1 MMFGFACDETEELMP
16 LPISLA
22 HALCRRLSAVRKEKV
37 LGRDGDYLRP
47 DGKAQVTVE
56 YDGSTP
62 IRVHTV
68 VVSTQ
73 HGPEIPPERLR
84 LDIEE
89 VVIRSVI
96 PEGMLDE
103 RTRILVNPTG
113 RFVVGGP
120 QGDSGLTGRKI
131 IVDTY
136 GGYARHGGGAFSGKD
151 PTKVDR
157 SAAYAARHAAKNLV
171 AAGLAAEGISVYCV
185 HGVSQAEYETH
196 LEAALSCRP
205 NLVLDDGGDL
215 ARRLHSDMRD
225 LAQDVYGATEET
237 TTGVRRLRALARDG
251 GLLYPVVAVNDARS
265 KNLFDNRFGTGQSVV
280 TAVMNTSNRMFGGS
294 TVVVAGYGMCGKGV
308 ALRSRGLGADVVVCE
323 VDPIKAAEAIMDG
336 YRVMTMDDA
345 AHVGD
350 IFITVTGCRDVIRT
364 WHYAAMKDNVLL
376 ANAGHF
382 DVEINVGELAAA
394 ATESWQVRPGMVG
407 YKMRDGRVLCLLAE
421 GRLVNLAAGDG
432 HPIEIMDMSFS
443 LQAECL
449 RYIAESR
456 GSLPVGV
463 LHVPDSIDRYV
474 AERLLDAR
482 TARIDRLT
490 AEQAGYL
497 DSFGMGE

>member
-1 MMFGFACDETEELMP
+1 MKPAMRP
-16 LPISLA
+16 
-22 HALCRRLSAVRKEKV
+22 SAVGCRANV
-37 LGRDGDYLRP
+37 RDGIQKINWAWRNMPVLRGLAYAYGATQP
-47 DGKAQVTVE
+47 FRGLRIAMSIHVE
-56 YDGSTP
+56 AKTACLARALAEGGAEIALTGCNP
-62 IRVHTV
+62 L
-68 VVSTQ
+68 STQ
-73 HGPEIPPERLR
+73 
-84 LDIEE
+84 D
-89 VVIRSVI
+89 
-96 PEGMLDE
+96 D
-103 RTRILVNPTG
+103 
-113 RFVVGGP
+113 
-120 QGDSGLTGRKI
+120 
-131 IVDTY
+131 
-136 GGYARHGGGAFSGKD
+136 
-151 PTKVDR
+151 
-157 SAAYAARHAAKNLV
+157 V
-171 AAGLAAEGISVYCV
+171 AAGLAADGISVYCV

-364 WHYAAMKDNVLL
+364 RHYAAMKDNVLL

-463 LHVPDSIDRYV
+463 LRVPDSIDRYV